1 MANREFENT
10 YIIKGFKVIAGLDE
24 AGRGPLAGP
33 VVIACVVL
41 PNNYN
46 NNAINDSKKINKKMR
61 EFLYQEIINVALAYH
76 VEIVDEKIIHRL
88 NIYQATKWGMEQSLK
103 KLSIKVDVALTDAM
117 PLSNVGCEVKPIIK
131 GDAKSITIAAASILA
146 KVTRDRIMLKL
157 DAKYPQYDFKNNKG
171 YPTKFHLSAIKEFG
185 ITKHHRRSFKPVS
198 DVEQL
203 SLFDK

>member
-10 YIIKGFKVIAGLDE
+10 YINKGFTVIAGLDE

-33 VVIACVVL
+33 VVIGCVVL

-46 NNAINDSKKINKKMR
+46 NDAINDSKKLNEKTR
-61 EFLYQEIINVALAYH
+61 ETLYQEIINNALAYH
-76 VEIVDEKIIHRL
+76 VEIVDEKIIDRL

-103 KLSIKVDVALTDAM
+103 KLSIKVEVALTDAM
-117 PLSNVGCEVKPIIK
+117 PLSNVGCEVKSIIK
-131 GDAKSITIAAASILA
+131 GDAKSISIAAASILA

-157 DAKYPQYDFKNNKG
+157 DAKYPQYDFKKNKG
-171 YPTKFHLSAIKEFG
+171 YPTKFHLKAIREFG